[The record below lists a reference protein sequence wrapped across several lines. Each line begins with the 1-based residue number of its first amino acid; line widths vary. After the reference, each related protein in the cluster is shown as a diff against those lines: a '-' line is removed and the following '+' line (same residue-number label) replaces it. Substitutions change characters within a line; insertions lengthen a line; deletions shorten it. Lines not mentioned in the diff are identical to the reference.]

1 MNRILPNNV
10 ILNGFEK
17 SKPTGFRQ
25 TIKIAEVLLKNA
37 GKLKLPKSY
46 QLVINYTDNLG
57 HQGFHMQ
64 VIRKIKNKPT
74 VIKSEFLTTMWSSNV
89 GDIKGLKADSGIKM
103 AMKLIKETQPSV
115 IEQFIDFMV
124 TLMQPQKALSYA
136 Y

>member
-1 MNRILPNNV
+1 MNRTLPNNV

-25 TIKIAEVLLKNA
+25 TIKIAEVLLQNA
-37 GKLKLPKSY
+37 GKLRLPKSY

-64 VIRKIKNKPT
+64 VIKKIKNKQT
-74 VIKSEFLTTMWSSNV
+74 VIKSAYLTTMWSSNV

-103 AMKLIKETQPSV
+103 AMKLIKETKPSFLEEF
-115 IEQFIDFMV
+115 IEFMV
-124 TLMQPQKALSYA
+124 GLMQPQKALSYV